1 MVCNKETH
9 LELTVASG
17 RGGARE
23 GLAGPQPLQ
32 GIFFPAPPLMIFI
45 ILA

>member
-1 MVCNKETH
+1 M
-9 LELTVASG
+9 A

-23 GLAGPQPLQ
+23 ELALQ
-32 GIFFPAPPLMIFI
+32 GIFFPAPFLIIFI